1 MAFSHPPHPL
11 SALPATH
18 SLTRGGAPGPH
29 FSSVTNYFL
38 KKECGRGQQ
47 ELKYG
52 SQFQPSSA
60 PACVVLAGLPGP
72 QASPALSKGCRWDKS
87 SAAGGGGWGR
97 ALWGPHWGPSPLRTI
112 KPTRA
117 LCLSAQRCSPVPA
130 LWEHRSVYRQ
140 LVLRAV
146 NDRADPPLPPT
157 MRWNVRPDG
166 SHLDPGSTKLTLP
179 ASPLAENIL
188 PSLPPTP
195 QNARLHWALSLLSSL
210 PRQLPFLV
218 SEVTRAPVPRL
229 LLIPGTPSGVCD
241 GPQVAEIVS
250 N

>member
-1 MAFSHPPHPL
+1 MAFFHPPHPL
-11 SALPATH
+11 SALPAAH

-29 FSSVTNYFL
+29 FSSVTNFFL

-52 SQFQPSSA
+52 SQFQTSSA

-72 QASPALSKGCRWDKS
+72 RASPALSKGCRWDKS

-112 KPTRA
+112 KPTRPS
-117 LCLSAQRCSPVPA
+117 CLSAQRRSPVPA

-140 LVLRAV
+140 LVLWAV

-157 MRWNVRPDG
+157 VRWNIRPDG

-188 PSLPPTP
+188 PSLPPSPPMPACTGP
-195 QNARLHWALSLLSSL
+195 FPCLVRCPGSCPSWPVRSRGPRCPDSCSYRAL
-210 PRQLPFLV
+210 PREFA
-218 SEVTRAPVPRL
+218 T
-229 LLIPGTPSGVCD
+229 
-241 GPQVAEIVS
+241 GPKLQR
-250 N
+250 